1 MKEIKK
7 GTKFTIIKGSEKG
20 KICYYVGIQ
29 NNSNW
34 HIVQIEGGDDKYFIN
49 LEELEKIEEVK

>member
-34 HIVQIEGGDDKYFIN
+34 HIVQIE
-49 LEELEKIEEVK
+49 EIEEVNG